1 MRHERAFAN
10 TPSAVGRARRF
21 VVRQLDGVPG
31 AVVDEVAIMVS
42 ELATNCVRHT
52 VTDFTVGV
60 EHTRHEI
67 VVEVTDRGGG
77 MPTVR
82 RPEASEPS
90 GRGLRIVQELADS
103 FGVRELRAEPGKTVW
118 FVVALDDGAGPQTVD
133 GHARLDAT
141 EPVRSA
147 ETVWSAEPAE
157 LPGGAEQLASG
168 PDAAGLQGVD
178 RASVRG
184 HDIDPDRSRAGQHV
198 ARGLGV
204 GNGQCRAGRCRKR
217 QRHDGRSGAAGRPG
231 ARADDVVDLLAE
243 LAANRG
249 ERVDRVTDADRVGL
263 GAGST
268 RPVGRVESRG
278 LAFVYGYQPAARF
291 GHAVCSWGYEFP

>member
-1 MRHERAFAN
+1 MRHERVFAN

-118 FVVALDDGAGPQTVD
+118 FVVALDDGAEPPTVD
-133 GHARLDAT
+133 GHARLDTT
-141 EPVRSA
+141 EP
-147 ETVWSAEPAE
+147 VWSAEPVDR
-157 LPGGAEQLASG
+157 PGGAEQLASG

-178 RASVRG
+178 RASVGR
-184 HDIDPDRSRAGQHV
+184 HDIDSDRSRADQHV
-198 ARGLGV
+198 ARGPGI
-204 GNGQCRAGRCRKR
+204 GHGQRRAGRCCER

-243 LAANRG
+243 LAANRR
-249 ERVDRVTDADRVGL
+249 ERVDGVTDADHVGV

-268 RPVGRVESRG
+268 RPVGRVDSRR

-291 GHAVCSWGYEFP
+291 GHAVCSWVRIPVSP

>member
-1 MRHERAFAN
+1 MRHERVFAN

-67 VVEVTDRGGG
+67 AVEVTDGGGG

-103 FGVRELRAEPGKTVW
+103 FGVRELRTQPGKTVW
-118 FVVALDDGAGPQTVD
+118 FVVALDDDGAELPTVD
-133 GHARLDAT
+133 RHARLDTT
-141 EPVRSA
+141 EPA
-147 ETVWSAEPAE
+147 WSAESVA
-157 LPGGAEQLASG
+157 LPGGAERLASG
-168 PDAAGLQGVD
+168 PDAAGLHGVD
-178 RASVRG
+178 RASVGGNDVDSNRVRT
-184 HDIDPDRSRAGQHV
+184 DQHV
-198 ARGLGV
+198 ARGPGV
-204 GNGQCRAGRCRKR
+204 GYGQRRAGRRGQR
-217 QRHDGRSGAAGRPG
+217 QRHDRRGGAAGRPG
-231 ARADDVVDLLAE
+231 ARAHYVVDLFAE

-263 GAGST
+263 GTGST
-268 RPVGRVESRG
+268 CPVGGVDRR
-278 LAFVYGYQPAARF
+278 
-291 GHAVCSWGYEFP
+291 